1 MTIQRDSSF
10 IDFLKVLTLIL
21 VVIGHNKYIIPYN
34 DNEIIHCI
42 FTGINPVIYSFHM
55 PLFFILSGIVYRI
68 CLNNGKYTS
77 FTNLVSRKYHRL
89 IIPFFIT
96 SIFIVFPIYFLTSNS
111 NQSVIDIFIQ
121 TITVQNAQHLWFI
134 LDLFLIFIIL
144 YYPIKYLKAYVL
156 LPLFLFF
163 YVESYRSDIIIVQRL
178 LTYIVWFYIGFLG
191 EGKIYG
197 YKSSIFKTILS
208 ICLFFVSYYL
218 YNKIYFSN
226 LILRNLYF
234 FVISFL
240 GCTSTIFSSNLIIS
254 HIKDAAL
261 VSKIYKN
268 LKEYSFEIYL
278 YSCPIQIAFTSL
290 INKSQ
295 NCISSLLI
303 YFVELIIAIILP
315 IYLTKLYR
323 TLNYSK

>member
-1 MTIQRDSSF
+1 
-10 IDFLKVLTLIL
+10 
-21 VVIGHNKYIIPYN
+21 
-34 DNEIIHCI
+34 
-42 FTGINPVIYSFHM
+42 M

-77 FTNLVSRKYHRL
+77 FTNLLSKKYHRL

-96 SIFIVFPIYFLTSNS
+96 SIFIVFPIYFLTNNS
-111 NQSVIDIFIQ
+111 NQNVMDIFIQ

-134 LDLFLIFIIL
+134 LDLFLIFTVL
-144 YYPIKYLKAYVL
+144 YYPIKYLKAYIL

-163 YVESYRSDIIIVQRL
+163 NIESYRFDIIIVQRL
-178 LTYIVWFYIGFLG
+178 LTYIVWFYIGFFFLG
-191 EGKIYG
+191 GGMSI
-197 YKSSIFKTILS
+197 KSNIFKTILS

-218 YNKIYFSN
+218 YNKIHFNN

-234 FVISFL
+234 FVISLL
-240 GCTSTIFSSNLIIS
+240 GCISAIFSSNLIIS
-254 HIKDAAL
+254 HIKNAAL
-261 VSKIYKN
+261 ASKIYKN

-278 YSCPIQIAFTSL
+278 YSCPIQLAFTSL
-290 INKSQ
+290 INESQ

-315 IYLTKLYR
+315 IYFTKLYR